1 MSFYKGLAY
10 LVYLES
16 LSRVMHS
23 IDSGSEKRSSDI
35 VDLVHVLIFLMS
47 KKERSV
53 SAPLI
58 DKVHATRRRQWMF
71 GKASTSHTPSAS
83 RRLLASSFS
92 ADCHSLPSSQLI
104 PKGFGKWKVILVPKQ
119 HDSTA
124 SDSSRVLLT
133 MIEGTR

>member
-92 ADCHSLPSSQLI
+92 ADCHIVCHLCNSFPRDLGTQGIWEMEGHSS
-104 PKGFGKWKVILVPKQ
+104 PKTTCLLLLQIVP
-119 HDSTA
+119 
-124 SDSSRVLLT
+124 
-133 MIEGTR
+133 GC